1 MRTLPDRKQLFLTE
15 ISSLDQIPKATF
27 DGLINDYFQYSHS
40 QPYSFFHE
48 STFRT
53 RLLNGA
59 LPDFLITVVIMTSLR
74 FCNDRY
80 FDNDLF
86 SMNKRK
92 ITADYLARSCW
103 KYLSTHYVDGE
114 DECTVAVVQAV
125 TLLAIYEFVGEIPLP
140 LKLWL
145 IY

>member
-1 MRTLPDRKQLFLTE
+1 MRFPPGQERFLLTQS
-15 ISSLDQIPKATF
+15 SSLDQIPKATF
-27 DGLINDYFQYSHS
+27 DGLINDYFQYSHN

-48 STFRT
+48 VTFRA

-59 LPDFLITVVIMTSLR
+59 LPDFLIGAVVLTSLR

-92 ITADYLARSCW
+92 ITADYLARRSW
-103 KYLSTHYVDGE
+103 KYLSANYVDGE

-125 TLLAIYEFVGEIPLP
+125 TLLAIYEFVGEI
-140 LKLWL
+140 
-145 IY
+145 YAAS